1 MRLSIRL
8 VAALVLLAA
17 PALAQ
22 KKTEITETGKP
33 HFEAELPD
41 GTALHL
47 HIRSGEIR
55 IVGSDENK
63 IVVDITGKHAAKT
76 EDVKYRLTHIE
87 NSESRAQKSSS
98 GEKCQRRSWLEARTG
113 PSQSA
118 ELPNEPHL
126 PPNCGHGD
134 PSLTPEGGGH
144 TVVRKDEVEIGN
156 SDSSNWNGAA

>member
-8 VAALVLLAA
+8 VAALVLLDA

-33 HFEAELPD
+33 HFEAELPS
-41 GTALHL
+41 GAALRL

-76 EDVKYRLTHIE
+76 EDVKYRLTHME
-87 NSESRAQKSSS
+87 NGHHRQ
-98 GEKCQRRSWLEARTG
+98 
-113 PSQSA
+113 
-118 ELPNEPHL
+118 L
-126 PPNCGHGD
+126 PPLWRPHQRL
-134 PSLTPEGGGH
+134 STW
-144 TVVRKDEVEIGN
+144 I
-156 SDSSNWNGAA
+156 SDFENR